1 MAGILTE
8 REQGFNDG
16 LEAAI
21 DYLTGRATAI
31 ANIGNDV
38 SGQRTALLILV
49 ATYQADLRGLQKRS
63 DAGMQAALG
72 AVPKWST

>member
-16 LEAAI
+16 LQAAI

-38 SGQRTALLILV
+38 SAQRTALLILV

-63 DAGMQAALG
+63 DAEMQAALG
-72 AVPKWST
+72 AVPKWNA